1 MSVSRLESGPIR
13 QESQVLTTRSI
24 ATTKRT
30 IHFSLYDLL
39 DTNYNIIGRKANEK
53 YMLIEST
60 AQPEINKITA
70 GIFKQKLGSKIM

>member
-24 ATTKRT
+24 TKRT

-39 DTNYNIIGRKANEK
+39 DTNYDISGRKANEK